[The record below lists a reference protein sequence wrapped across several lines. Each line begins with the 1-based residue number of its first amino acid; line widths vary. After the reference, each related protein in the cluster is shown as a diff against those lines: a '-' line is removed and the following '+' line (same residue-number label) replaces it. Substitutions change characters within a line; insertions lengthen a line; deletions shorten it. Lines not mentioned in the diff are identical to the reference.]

1 VLQVAVVYTQPQQT
15 VLQRLN
21 YLKTQG
27 QQKWCEQYLIW
38 YLVKETCYRYL
49 L

>member
-1 VLQVAVVYTQPQQT
+1 VYKEGVLLLTIVSAVLQVAVVYTQPQQT

-27 QQKWCEQYLIW
+27 QQK
-38 YLVKETCYRYL
+38 
-49 L
+49 